1 LEVREILLPP
11 IIGAFI
17 GYTTNLLAV
26 KMLFKP
32 LKPYYLFG
40 RRVPFTPGVIPAKRE
55 RLAKALAR
63 VVKEYLINP
72 ETLSERLLNP
82 KLKEKVADVLERLIE
97 ALAQEIRERDIFLEK
112 VKRRVE
118 LAVSEFIEEIVERL
132 SERAAQELLREVVE
146 QEIERRLSLRGG
158 VASGIAKMAVKPLA
172 QMLKEPQVKAK
183 LSKLLWSE
191 FQRAINDRERVEKL
205 KREISNFLLENREEI
220 ALRLADEIVK
230 VAYKEL
236 PSLLEAIDIESVV
249 VNRINSLPIEEI
261 ERLTLALMEEELRH
275 ITLLGGLIG
284 FLVGTIQ
291 LFI

>member
-32 LKPYYLFG
+32 LRPYYLFG

-82 KLKEKVADVLERLIE
+82 KLKEKVADVLEGLIE

-284 FLVGTIQ
+284 FLVGAIQ